1 MGTLKDLFDL
11 IKNGP
16 QQETSEIS
24 DSRIKQL
31 RERLSKSGTLG
42 KSIVDAAI
50 KQGIVFC
57 TDTDMGNKS
66 GAYIPATGMIVL
78 NSNMSDD
85 ILLATMVHES
95 RHSLQ
100 PHGYSHSDTV
110 KSALTVNRAM
120 EADAMAFE
128 CAAVVEMKT
137 SEPGAYKEFKT
148 HHPVITDC
156 YEKEL
161 SASKDPF
168 KALGKA
174 FEAWYEN
181 GAYVNQYDAAVLNFM
196 SLGSIYRGAYKY
208 ERPALEVSEKV
219 CSFFGKSYM
228 PASFFSSSKA
238 LTVSYST
245 AQRGAEIEKH
255 HIRHFLRK
263 PKETSL
269 SLMYVRMPN
278 GEIKTPER
286 LIVSTAINLRKRLE
300 R

>member
-16 QQETSEIS
+16 RQENSEIS
-24 DSRIKQL
+24 EPRI
-31 RERLSKSGTLG
+31 ERLKEKLSKSGTLG

-50 KQGIVFC
+50 AKGVIFC

-66 GAYIPATGMIVL
+66 GAYQPATGMIVL

-85 ILLATMVHES
+85 ILLASMVHEA

-100 PHGYSHSDTV
+100 PHGYSHLDTV

-137 SEPGAYKEFKT
+137 SQPEAYKEFKT
-148 HHPVITDC
+148 QHPVITDR

-161 SASKDPF
+161 AASKDPE

-174 FEAWYEN
+174 FESWYEN

-196 SLGSIYRGAYKY
+196 SMGAIYRGAYKH
-208 ERPALEVSEKV
+208 ERPASEISEKV

-228 PASFFSSSKA
+228 PASFFVSQKA
-238 LTVSYST
+238 LTVSLTT
-245 AQRGAEIEKH
+245 ATQGSEIEKR
-255 HIRHFLRK
+255 HIRHFLSK
-263 PKETSL
+263 PKQTSL
-269 SLMYVRMPN
+269 SSMYVRMPN
-278 GEIKTPER
+278 GEIKFPER
-286 LIVSTAINLRKRLE
+286 PVVSRVFDLKKRQE